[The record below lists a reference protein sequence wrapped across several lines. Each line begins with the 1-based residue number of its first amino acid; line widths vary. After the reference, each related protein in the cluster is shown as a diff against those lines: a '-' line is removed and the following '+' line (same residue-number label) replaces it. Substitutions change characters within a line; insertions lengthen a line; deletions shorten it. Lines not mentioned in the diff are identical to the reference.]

1 MQTYLDTVVT
11 VSKVLHGLE
20 LLVDDADT
28 GLVRSVYNTL
38 DVLGRLA
45 HGLQFLVQ
53 SLSSLN
59 SSL

>member
-1 MQTYLDTVVT
+1 MVT
-11 VSKVLHGLE
+11 VSKVFHGLE